1 MVGGSLSPGK
11 PASYITRTGCHD
23 IAEKLLKVALSAK
36 NQSISIFL
44 NK

>member
-11 PASYITRTGCHD
+11 PASYITRTGRHD
-23 IAEKLLKVALSAK
+23 IAEKLLKVALNAK
-36 NQSISIFL
+36 NQSITYIF